1 MDKKVTGIVAY
12 ITLVGWLIAYLA
24 GDKEGAKFHI
34 NQALVLFLAGV
45 VCGILSWIP
54 LIGIIAG
61 ILNIVVFVFWI
72 MGLVSACKG
81 TEKPVPILGGIHLIK

>member
-61 ILNIVVFVFWI
+61 ILSIVFLFSGSW
-72 MGLVSACKG
+72 GW
-81 TEKPVPILGGIHLIK
+81 